1 MTSELIDDEGDSHY
15 GLPDI
20 WEDKQVVCFHF
31 PDGHAPDGY
40 GGARYHI
47 DSDGTQFMTD
57 SDWNQT
63 GACIGG
69 FSDFENGLAL
79 MDEAVATSG
88 GDFAYNST
96 QYTFGIFFNSIAEV
110 NPCDVSACSDTSGA
124 YWVLFHNGQR
134 AMVGIG
140 DLELD
145 GRPMQMMKDG
155 DSLIVISAINAWNI
169 PQDDPLRE
177 LLEVE
182 DGGWRSGSL
191 VKFTV
196 IDISNRSDPQI
207 GRELFI
213 EGSYE
218 TARLVNGT
226 VRSVS
231 HMWT

>member
-1 MTSELIDDEGDSHY
+1 MSDFVALIAIFVLISIAVAGSTAEENQLKSLSLTWVLLLLITFPTLSTEWARMTSELIDDEGDSHY

-20 WEDKQVVCFHF
+20 WEGKQVVCFHF

-40 GGARYHI
+40 DGARYHI

-124 YWVLFHNGQR
+124 YWVLFHNGQM

-145 GRPMQMMKDG
+145 E
-155 DSLIVISAINAWNI
+155 DSVITWS
-169 PQDDPLRE
+169 
-177 LLEVE
+177 
-182 DGGWRSGSL
+182 
-191 VKFTV
+191 
-196 IDISNRSDPQI
+196 
-207 GRELFI
+207 I
-213 EGSYE
+213 E
-218 TARLVNGT
+218 T
-226 VRSVS
+226 
-231 HMWT
+231 W